1 MLCLVRSKACPR
13 CGGDISVEC
22 DIYGVYIQC
31 IQCGANLSRKD
42 LMNLTPQ
49 KAEKYLKLVRART
62 PATSQRR

>member
-31 IQCGANLSRKD
+31 IQCGAHLSRED
-42 LMNLTPQ
+42 LASPTLQ
-49 KAEKYLKLVRART
+49 KAGKCQKPVRAKI